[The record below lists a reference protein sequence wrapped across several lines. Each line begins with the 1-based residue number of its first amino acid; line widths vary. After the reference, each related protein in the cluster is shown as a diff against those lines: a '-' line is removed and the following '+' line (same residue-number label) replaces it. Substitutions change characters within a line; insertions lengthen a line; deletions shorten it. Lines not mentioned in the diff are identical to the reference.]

1 MARNDYDDR
10 FIDDEARSDRRQSR
24 GPSGR
29 DPLDARAYSRSNYGH
44 GSSHQRDRE
53 SISDH
58 LRRKDGA
65 SRPPASRNR
74 GAGNRH
80 RQARSAEP
88 YPSDGYKPGEFDL
101 SDPAAREE
109 YARQVA
115 ARDAYARRQYRLHHP
130 EDEQGA
136 YGRANYRGRSRRRG
150 PGRRGLIAIICVLVV
165 CAAGIFGFCYTRIL
179 GNPLPPFGSGLPS
192 FGALQANDVAS
203 EANTTVSGEPAELAW
218 RDADFAVDPSRTD
231 WNYETNGE
239 KIVYLTFDDGPS
251 QNTQKI
257 LDILDKYDCKA
268 TFFVTNEFPDYTS
281 QIRNAYAKGHT
292 IGLHSYAHKYS
303 VVYSSESAF
312 MDDLDKIGQVVEGQ
326 IGYVPCFVR
335 FPGGSSN
342 TISRNYSKGIMSTL
356 SQDLPAKGYQ
366 YYDWNADSGD
376 GEGDSTQEI
385 IAKSCSYDN
394 YTNIV
399 LLMHDAAA
407 KTSTVEALP
416 TVIEYYQARGYT
428 FKAIDRSSM
437 VPHHSIGN

>member
-1 MARNDYDDR
+1 
-10 FIDDEARSDRRQSR
+10 
-24 GPSGR
+24 
-29 DPLDARAYSRSNYGH
+29 
-44 GSSHQRDRE
+44 
-53 SISDH
+53 
-58 LRRKDGA
+58 
-65 SRPPASRNR
+65 
-74 GAGNRH
+74 
-80 RQARSAEP
+80 
-88 YPSDGYKPGEFDL
+88 
-101 SDPAAREE
+101 
-109 YARQVA
+109 
-115 ARDAYARRQYRLHHP
+115 
-130 EDEQGA
+130 
-136 YGRANYRGRSRRRG
+136 
-150 PGRRGLIAIICVLVV
+150 
-165 CAAGIFGFCYTRIL
+165 
-179 GNPLPPFGSGLPS
+179 
-192 FGALQANDVAS
+192 
-203 EANTTVSGEPAELAW
+203 
-218 RDADFAVDPSRTD
+218 
-231 WNYETNGE
+231 
-239 KIVYLTFDDGPS
+239 
-251 QNTQKI
+251 
-257 LDILDKYDCKA
+257 
-268 TFFVTNEFPDYTS
+268 
-281 QIRNAYAKGHT
+281 
-292 IGLHSYAHKYS
+292 
-303 VVYSSESAF
+303 